1 MTTKELLT
9 WAENYAKSNAAFFG
23 KLKEIKLKDN
33 EVVVSYLDKEITYF
47 VFPKIAEAK
56 VSGDNKIVIV
66 TLNKEENINDLHK
79 KWKEFS
85 SMRNLTIMFVNPNAK
100 GEMFWKI
107 NPYTHH
113 FICDEKN
120 LKQGLK
126 TMSEN
131 VEMV

>member
-1 MTTKELLT
+1 MTNKELLE

-23 KLKEIKLKDN
+23 KLKEIKIKDDN
-33 EVVVSYLDKEITYF
+33 VVVSYLDKEITYF
-47 VFPKIAEAK
+47 VFPKISEAK

-66 TLNKEENINDLHK
+66 TLNKEENINDLNK
-79 KWKEFS
+79 KWKEFAEIK
-85 SMRNLTIMFVNPNAK
+85 NLTIMFVNPKAK

-107 NPYTHH
+107 NPCTHH
-113 FICDEKN
+113 AICDDKN

-126 TMSEN
+126 TMAEN